1 MNNTSK
7 DIKMIDEHDFVMTDE
22 AFESIKHAI
31 HDDPY
36 DYQIPSS
43 EEFSQMPGYENLN
56 HLDRFLKFLKDDELM
71 EKCKVPNEQY
81 IEGYKEKK

>member
-1 MNNTSK
+1 MSTKRN
-7 DIKMIDEHDFVMTDE
+7 IRMIDEHDFVMTDE
-22 AFESIKHAI
+22 VLERIKHSI
-31 HDDPY
+31 HDEPY
-36 DYQIPSS
+36 NYRIPSS

-71 EKCKVPNEQY
+71 EKYKVPNEQY

>member
-1 MNNTSK
+1 MT
-7 DIKMIDEHDFVMTDE
+7 DEHDFVMTDE
-22 AFESIKHAI
+22 IFERIKHSI

-36 DYQIPSS
+36 NYKIPSS
-43 EEFSQMPGYENLN
+43 EELSKLPGFENL
-56 HLDRFLKFLKDDELM
+56 DPQQRILKFLNDDELM